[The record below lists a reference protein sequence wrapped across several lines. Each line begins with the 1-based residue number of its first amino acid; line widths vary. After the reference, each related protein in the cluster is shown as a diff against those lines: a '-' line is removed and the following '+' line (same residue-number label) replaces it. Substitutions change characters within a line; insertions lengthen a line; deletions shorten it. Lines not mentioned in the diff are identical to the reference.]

1 LAGEFGHIGRDALLR
16 EAVRSKFMTD
26 EIPNDAPEAGMS
38 RRDFTPRAAAA
49 LTGIMLLPRR
59 VLGGSGSPAPSDRL
73 NIAGVGVGGMGGEY
87 LKHLETEN
95 IVALCDVDS
104 EKAAK
109 TFNRYPHA
117 KTYTDFREMLDKEKG
132 IDAVVIGT
140 PDHTHAVVAM
150 AAVQLRKHVYCAKP
164 MTRTIH
170 EVRTLVKAA
179 REAKVATQMSV
190 QSCASE
196 EACATAEWVRAGAV
210 GEVREV
216 HVWTDRPVWP
226 QGMARPEETPPV
238 PATFAWDLWLGP
250 APERPYHPVYH
261 PFRWRGW
268 HDFGT
273 GALGDMGCH
282 TFHVIFQA
290 LRLEHPTHVQACAN
304 FQMLPAYAG
313 DADQDWMMSKKA
325 KYPETFPM
333 ASIVTWDF
341 PARGELPAVRMHW
354 YDGGLRPPR
363 PEGWPQ
369 DKEYPGDGI
378 LFSGSKG
385 VLFSEFTGG
394 PVIVSGEKKKSFHA
408 PRPSLPRTK
417 GHYLEFVEAAKGGPP
432 ANCNFEFGGRLT
444 EVALLGTIAQRT
456 GGVLEWDAAR
466 GSFTN
471 DETANRLIQP
481 PYREG
486 WSL

>member
-1 LAGEFGHIGRDALLR
+1 
-16 EAVRSKFMTD
+16 MTD
-26 EIPNDAPEAGMS
+26 NNGKLPDCAHRKMGEADPAAGIS
-38 RRDFTPRAAAA
+38 RRGFAPRAAAA
-49 LTGIMLLPRR
+49 LTGIMLLPRH
-59 VLGGSGSPAPSDRL
+59 VLGGSGAPAPSDKL

-87 LKHLETEN
+87 LKNLESEN

-109 TFNRYPHA
+109 TFSRYPNA
-117 KTYTDFREMLDKEKG
+117 KTYTDFRELLDKEKG

-140 PDHTHAVVAM
+140 PDHTHASVAM
-150 AAVQLRKHVYCAKP
+150 AAIQLHKHVYCAKP

-170 EVRTLVKAA
+170 EARAVVKAA

-196 EACATAEWVRAGAV
+196 KACATAEWVRAGAA
-210 GEVREV
+210 GDVREV
-216 HVWTDRPVWP
+216 HVWSDRPVWP
-226 QGMARPEETPPV
+226 QGMARPEEAPPA
-238 PATFAWDLWLGP
+238 PSTLAWELWLGP

-290 LRLEHPTHVQACAN
+290 LRLEHPTRVQACSN
-304 FQMLPAYAG
+304 FQMLPAYAD

-341 PARGELPAVRMHW
+341 PARGKLPAVRLHW
-354 YDGGLRPPR
+354 YDGGLRPAR

-369 DKEYPGDGI
+369 DKEYPKDGI
-378 LFSGSKG
+378 LFCGSKG
-385 VLFSEFTGG
+385 VLYSGFTGG
-394 PVIVSGEKKKSFHA
+394 PLIVSGAKKKGFTA

-417 GHYLEFVEAAKGGPP
+417 GHYQEFAEAAKGGPAP
-432 ANCNFEFGGRLT
+432 NCNFEFGGRLT

-456 GGVLEWDAAR
+456 GAVLEWDAAEGR
-466 GSFTN
+466 ITN
-471 DETANRLIQP
+471 DETANQLIQQP
-481 PYREG
+481 RRTG
-486 WSL
+486 WSI